1 MKIPPTTSGIQGT
14 STGTGSTDATR
25 SKSTGGTTPPS
36 SSAGS
41 GDSVKISSL
50 STQLQSIQA
59 GLSGPA
65 FDRTKVEKIK
75 QAISDGSLTI
85 NSGVIADKILASV
98 HEFLSGAAT

>member
-41 GDSVKISSL
+41 DSVKISSL

-59 GLSGPA
+59 GLSGPE

-85 NSGVIADKILASV
+85 NSGVVADKILASV
-98 HEFLSGAAT
+98 HEFLSGAAK